1 MALTKSFKALVQRRV
16 ADDAPFAE
24 ALLREGIDTMLT
36 GDVETPIDQPS
47 PAPRVKRLPPSKVDQ
62 LRGLKESRAQIEVLK
77 AKWPS
82 IFNDPKNVRPLAG
95 SVLPQ
100 VATALGWSNGYTRGV
115 FKVWKSRNAYCR
127 AVLCYSVRIN
137 LDGSPSD
144 ETVNDRDREL
154 AKATLDQN
162 AVRNAA
168 KRARELAEVKAKEAA
183 QCN

>member
-1 MALTKSFKALVQRRV
+1 
-16 ADDAPFAE
+16 
-24 ALLREGIDTMLT
+24 
-36 GDVETPIDQPS
+36 
-47 PAPRVKRLPPSKVDQ
+47 VKRLPPSKVDQ
-62 LRGLKESRAQIEVLK
+62 LRGLKGSRAQIEVLK

-82 IFNDPKNVRPLAG
+82 IFNDPENVRPLAG

-100 VATALGWSNGYTRGV
+100 VAMALGWSNGCTRGV

-144 ETVNDRDREL
+144 ETVNDRDRDREL
-154 AKATLDQN
+154 ARAKLDEN
-162 AVRNAA
+162 AARNAA
-168 KRARELAEVKAKEAA
+168 KRARELAEAKAKEAA

>member
-1 MALTKSFKALVQRRV
+1 
-16 ADDAPFAE
+16 
-24 ALLREGIDTMLT
+24 ML
-36 GDVETPIDQPS
+36 DTPIDQTA
-47 PAPRVKRLPPSKVDQ
+47 PAPRVKKKCPSKIEQ
-62 LRGLKESRAQIEVLK
+62 LRGRNEAHTQIEVLK
-77 AKWPS
+77 AKWPAM
-82 IFNDPKNVRPLAG
+82 FNDPKNVRPLAG
-95 SVLPQ
+95 SV
-100 VATALGWSNGYTRGV
+100 AGEIAAALGWTRGYARGV
-115 FKVWKSRNAYCR
+115 MLVWKSRKAYCR
-127 AVLCYSVRIN
+127 AILCYSVRIN

>member
-1 MALTKSFKALVQRRV
+1 MS
-16 ADDAPFAE
+16 
-24 ALLREGIDTMLT
+24 
-36 GDVETPIDQPS
+36 ETPIDQPS
-47 PAPRVKRLPPSKVDQ
+47 LAPRVKRLPPSKVDQ

-82 IFNDPKNVRPLAG
+82 VFNDPKNVRPLAG

-127 AVLCYSVRIN
+127 AVLCYSVRVN
-137 LDGSPSD
+137 LDGSPSA

-154 AKATLDQN
+154 AKARLDQN

-168 KRARELAEVKAKEAA
+168 KLARELAKASAKKAQDEDERAQLWRESAKGMPHTPPLSDAA
-183 QCN
+183 VSRESVYDARG